1 MGVVERCELV
11 GGSFFDSVP
20 AGGDAYTLKSVI
32 HDWEDEDSVRILRVC
47 RDAMSANATLLVL
60 EWDLGPP
67 NAVAGPKF
75 SDLNMLVAPG
85 GRERTVDEYRAL
97 FEAAGSASKASCR
110 TPRVGSFSKESRTNQ
125 YCVLYLG
132 VTDHRFVTRVQRRI

>member
-1 MGVVERCELV
+1 MARLFTLQEQLEKMRQEWDERARENARHYV
-11 GGSFFDSVP
+11 S
-20 AGGDAYTLKSVI
+20 TEK

-47 RDAMSANATLLVL
+47 RDAMRANATLLVL

-97 FEAAGSASKASCR
+97 FEAAG
-110 TPRVGSFSKESRTNQ
+110 FSLE
-125 YCVLYLG
+125 G
-132 VTDHRFVTRVQRRI
+132 VVPDATGRFVLEGKPA

>member
-1 MGVVERCELV
+1 MV
-11 GGSFFDSVP
+11 GGSFFEAVP
-20 AGGDAYTLKSVI
+20 QGGDAYILKSVI

-47 RDAMSANATLLVL
+47 RDAMRANATLLVL

-97 FEAAGSASKASCR
+97 FEAAG
-110 TPRVGSFSKESRTNQ
+110 FSLE
-125 YCVLYLG
+125 G
-132 VTDHRFVTRVQRRI
+132 VVPDATGRFVLEGKPA